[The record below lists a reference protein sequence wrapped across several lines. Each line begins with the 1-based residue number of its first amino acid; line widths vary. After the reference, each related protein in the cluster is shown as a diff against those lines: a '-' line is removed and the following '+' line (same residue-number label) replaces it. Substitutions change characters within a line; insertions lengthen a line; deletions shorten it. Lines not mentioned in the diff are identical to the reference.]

1 MAQRALLEKVGEFY
15 LFKTVRKL
23 WIIVD
28 NQNRYLWGHAK
39 LQVKLKLKLLVG
51 TPCVKEFEVTFN
63 EMLLP
68 QQLYLLRIKT
78 SQGYYFKKLAVE

>member
-1 MAQRALLEKVGEFY
+1 
-15 LFKTVRKL
+15 
-23 WIIVD
+23 
-28 NQNRYLWGHAK
+28 
-39 LQVKLKLKLLVG
+39 
-51 TPCVKEFEVTFN
+51 VKEFEVTFN

>member
-1 MAQRALLEKVGEFY
+1 L
-15 LFKTVRKL
+15 
-23 WIIVD
+23 
-28 NQNRYLWGHAK
+28 GHAK
-39 LQVKLKLKLLVG
+39 LQVKLKPKLLVG

-78 SQGYYFKKLAVE
+78 SQGYYFKKLVVE